1 MARRLG
7 QSGSPGPPPG
17 LRSWA
22 DPADLVRSARRKSAR
37 DSGQFGIGSAR
48 QHSRTPGRDSAR
60 GSVPARSRWGQLHDP
75 HGPAACVRSAGH
87 HRVRHG
93 LGRGGRFGRPVE
105 NSFLVFGL
113 LAPNRTLRAT
123 ENPRVAGSIPALAT
137 ISNSMIRNG
146 FRVSP
151 ADYLCPDGTRPAD
164 YREVGGATPHL
175 RPRCRQAMSGAGSRR
190 DRAAWQLRS
199 WTRSCQAPQGSPF
212 CVNHV
217 TGIRGLTGS
226 GYFVT

>member
-93 LGRGGRFGRPVE
+93 LSRGGRFGRPVE

-113 LAPNRTLRAT
+113 LAPNRTLQAT
-123 ENPRVAGSIPALAT
+123 ENRRVDGSIPALAT

-146 FRVSP
+146 FRALP
-151 ADYLCPDGTRPAD
+151 AGYRKLCHSSGPGAVAGLAIWEPGKLAACPMG
-164 YREVGGATPHL
+164 VPCVAGAAGGKYAACGRATAQSAK
-175 RPRCRQAMSGAGSRR
+175 RGETQCVTSR
-190 DRAAWQLRS
+190 
-199 WTRSCQAPQGSPF
+199 TK
-212 CVNHV
+212 
-217 TGIRGLTGS
+217 
-226 GYFVT
+226 